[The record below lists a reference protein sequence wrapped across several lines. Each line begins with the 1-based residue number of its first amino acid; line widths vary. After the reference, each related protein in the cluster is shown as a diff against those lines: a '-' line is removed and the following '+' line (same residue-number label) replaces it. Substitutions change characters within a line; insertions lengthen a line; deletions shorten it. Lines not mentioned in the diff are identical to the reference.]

1 MKRIFIIIYI
11 LVGVMCIRAND
22 IGSGQLFTTAKSF
35 DLIASLQY
43 FDKIKD
49 PNLQCWYDDYLN
61 VKATNGES
69 FADQYKRVAAFLDE
83 VRQKEAENIVVFA
96 HGGVLICA
104 QIYAKLI
111 QPEEAFQAVP
121 AYGGIFLYQERP

>member
-1 MKRIFIIIYI
+1 M
-11 LVGVMCIRAND
+11 LVRR
-22 IGSGQLFTTAKSF
+22 
-35 DLIASLQY
+35 
-43 FDKIKD
+43 
-49 PNLQCWYDDYLN
+49 YLN

-83 VRQKEAENIVVFA
+83 VRQKEGENTVVFA

-111 QPEEAFQAVP
+111 HPEEAFQAVP
-121 AYGGIFLYQERP
+121 AYGGVFYIKSARKQTGVDISNKFAMSLPSHPV